1 MWCGRITVEEIRFKM
16 KTAGGGGIKGTQKRR
31 LAVIRSQR
39 KRRGHKKN
47 KLERSKEEKK
57 SLEIVANKVSV

>member
-1 MWCGRITVEEIRFKM
+1 MWANHRRGNQIQNEDSR
-16 KTAGGGGIKGTQKRR
+16 GGGGIKGTQKRR